1 MTMNVDADGGL
12 MLPALQATDRRSRL
26 PVLTLLLVLVAAA
39 VLVRHLVTANTDV
52 SWLLIAAERWL
63 DGQRLYSEILETNPP
78 MAVLVY
84 VPALLIASITGFP
97 AEVALDALL
106 FLAIALS
113 VAVSM
118 LVLRHSTALTPRQR
132 WPMALAAVA
141 VLAVLPAQ
149 CFGQREHIAVIELL
163 PVLAVLSLRA
173 NGETPQPWAAIVAGL
188 GLGLAVCFKPHFALA
203 MLCVIAVVAAHLKSL
218 RLLLA
223 PENLVAALL
232 LAIYG
237 LCTVLFFPEF
247 FTDMWPLIRDVYS
260 LGLPLSLMVAK
271 PGVALCVLILVAAL
285 LFRRGSAATPTPM
298 VLLSASAAFLG
309 VYLLQRKGFPYQSYP
324 MLAFAWLGFF
334 QAVTAS
340 PAVGRDAPA
349 RTGVAIAAMATAL
362 FAATFVWFNSAMDGR
377 FLRPAIARTG
387 IVHPTIIAV
396 TGNAG
401 IVHPLA
407 RAVGGVWS
415 WRGQSLMV
423 ASYED
428 FARELGADPQVL
440 ARIAGYAQRERRWLA
455 EDIGR
460 FKPSILL
467 VDNLTSDWGQ
477 WLRAAPELDRLLR
490 DYRLA
495 ETVQDVDVY
504 VRRSD

>member
-1 MTMNVDADGGL
+1 MTINVDADGGL
-12 MLPALQATDRRSRL
+12 ALPALQATDRWSRL
-26 PVLTLLLVLVAAA
+26 PVVTILLVLVATG
-39 VLVRHLVTANTDV
+39 LPMRHVVAANTDV

-84 VPALLIASITGFP
+84 VPALLFARATGFA
-97 AEVALDALL
+97 AEVMLDALL

-113 VAVSM
+113 LAISM
-118 LVLRHSTALTPRQR
+118 LVLRDSKALTPRQR

-173 NGETPQPWAAIVAGL
+173 NAGTPPLWAAAVAGL

-203 MLCVIAVVAAHLKSL
+203 MLGVIGVVAVHLKSP

-223 PENLVAALL
+223 PENLIAALV
-232 LAIYG
+232 LAIYSLG
-237 LCTVLFFPEF
+237 TVLFFPEF
-247 FTDMWPLIRDVYS
+247 FSDMWPLIRDVYS
-260 LGLPLSLMVAK
+260 LGLPWPVMVAK

-285 LFRRGSAATPTPM
+285 LFRRGSAVTPTPL
-298 VLLSASAAFLG
+298 VLLSASVAFLG

-324 MLAFAWLGFF
+324 MLAFAWLGFV
-334 QAVTAS
+334 QAVTAR
-340 PAVGRDAPA
+340 PAAGRDAPA
-349 RTGVAIAAMATAL
+349 RAGVAAAATAL

-377 FLRPAIARTG
+377 FLRPAIERTG
-387 IVHPTIIAV
+387 IVHPTILAV

-401 IVHPLA
+401 VPHPLV
-407 RAVGGVWS
+407 RAVGGVWT

-440 ARIAGYAQRERRWLA
+440 ARIALYAERERRWLA

-460 FKPSILL
+460 LKPSILL
-467 VDNLTSDWGQ
+467 VDNKTSDWGQ
-477 WLRAAPELDRLLR
+477 WLHAAPDLDRLLR

-504 VRRSD
+504 VRRPD